1 MDAITGLGKYFFSIP
16 MLIFGVFHFMSAD
29 AMAGSAPGGVISIY
43 ITGICLILFA
53 ISVLI
58 GKYDMLAAVLLAF
71 MLLLFVT
78 LVHMKSATVG
88 SQMATVSLLKDMSLI
103 GGALMYAHALA
114 KDKSIIG

>member
-29 AMAGSAPGGVISIY
+29 AMASSAPGGVISVY

-58 GKYDMLAAVLLAF
+58 GKYDKLAAVLLAF

-78 LVHMKSATVG
+78 LVHMKAATIG
-88 SQMATVSLLKDMSLI
+88 SQMATISLLKDMSLI
-103 GGALMYAHALA
+103 GEALMYAHALA

>member
-1 MDAITGLGKYFFSIP
+1 
-16 MLIFGVFHFMSAD
+16 
-29 AMAGSAPGGVISIY
+29 
-43 ITGICLILFA
+43 
-53 ISVLI
+53 
-58 GKYDMLAAVLLAF
+58 